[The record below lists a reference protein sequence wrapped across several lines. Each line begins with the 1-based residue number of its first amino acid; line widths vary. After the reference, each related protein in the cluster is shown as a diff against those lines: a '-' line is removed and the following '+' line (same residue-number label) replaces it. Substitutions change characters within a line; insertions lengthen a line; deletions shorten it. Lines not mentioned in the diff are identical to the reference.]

1 VKSLDTN
8 IILRLLLQDVPE
20 QLDKV
25 VALIDSSKPKSLSV
39 ADAVFFECAWILSGN
54 MYNFECTLIG
64 KLLIQVTDIPQ
75 INCNRAMLLNA
86 VPLYVANRQI
96 SLMDACLAVY
106 AELNGAA
113 PLLTFDKKLVSAL
126 PKTTTIL

>member
-1 VKSLDTN
+1 MKSLDTN
-8 IILRLLLQDVPE
+8 ITLRLLLQDVPE

-25 VALIDSSKPKSLSV
+25 IALIDRSKPNSLSV
-39 ADAVFFECAWILSGN
+39 ADAVFFECVWIMSGKT
-54 MYNFECTLIG
+54 YNFDRTLIG

-75 INCNRAMLLNA
+75 INCNRAMLVKA
-86 VPLYVANRQI
+86 VRLYVANTQI
-96 SLMDACLAVY
+96 SFIDACLTVY

-126 PKTTTIL
+126 PKVTAIL